1 MGLSDWE
8 NFQPHSL
15 RALFTTRLSNS
26 KEVNDQERMVSC
38 RHTSMAANAIYQEA
52 DSTSEANKF
61 AALGIFPKKKLLAL
75 EAEPKMEI
83 MPESSGFLSPKN
95 TLENNLAVIPPKLQ
109 KSVPKVL

>member
-61 AALGIFPKKKLLAL
+61 AALGIFPKKNYWHLKQNPRWRLCLNLLV
-75 EAEPKMEI
+75 
-83 MPESSGFLSPKN
+83 SS
-95 TLENNLAVIPPKLQ
+95 AQ
-109 KSVPKVL
+109 KILWKIILL

>member
-1 MGLSDWE
+1 
-8 NFQPHSL
+8 
-15 RALFTTRLSNS
+15 
-26 KEVNDQERMVSC
+26 
-38 RHTSMAANAIYQEA
+38 MAANAIYQEA